1 MSGFQL
7 NGDDLD
13 DIFERNFTIN
23 GTGTENI
30 YITYN
35 TNSINAKFKVS
46 NNSTFNRYLAIDS
59 DLENYGVTR
68 STSSNY
74 LIANSDL
81 NNSYVG
87 KNKMY
92 FAVIRVASSDVSI
105 ELQGWIKHNTKL
117 ETYKENDAVF
127 LHYNSKNIN
136 QVIIACGTNG
146 ARGSNRSDVSDA
158 GGSGGSAGSNPSDGT
173 SYNGGTVYSGSNGGN
188 NTEKQSA
195 VSGSAGGKGGSS
207 SGGDGGDGNSY
218 GLGGSAGIEYKGG
231 TGGNGLANG
240 AGWTTGDTKGGNGGD
255 GYYGGGGGEGG
266 GNPDD
271 SNNDNYGGGGGGGGS
286 SFHMVGD
293 GRNDTL
299 TDYVFYDLQL
309 TSNGKTSGIAV
320 TDDTERTTDI
330 FSITLFNSSTT
341 GTTLTT
347 NGTYSSLHVGVD
359 SDWVPQAQA
368 SPLPL

>member
-35 TNSINAKFKVS
+35 TNSINANFKVS

-59 DLENYGVTR
+59 NLANYGVKR

-92 FAVIRVASSDVSI
+92 FAVIRVASSNVSI

-117 ETYKENDAVF
+117 ETYKENNAFF

-146 ARGSNRSDVSDA
+146 TRGSYISDFSDA
-158 GGSGGSAGSNPSDGT
+158 GGSGGSAGT
-173 SYNGGTVYSGSNGGN
+173 SSESSHNGGKVYSGSDGGN
-188 NTEKQSA
+188 NTRKQSA
-195 VSGSAGGKGGSS
+195 VRGSVGGSGGSS
-207 SGGDGGDGNSY
+207 SGGSGGDGNSD
-218 GLGGSAGIEYKGG
+218 GAGGGAGTEYSGG
-231 TGGNGLANG
+231 TGGNGSDAWG
-240 AGWTTGDTKGGNGGD
+240 TAAKGGNGGD

-266 GNPDD
+266 GNPNGD
-271 SNNDNYGGGGGGGGS
+271 NNDNYGGGGGGGGS

-293 GRNDTL
+293 GRNSTL
-299 TDYVFYDLQL
+299 TDYVFHDLQL
-309 TSNGKTSGIAV
+309 TTNGKTSGIAV
-320 TDDTERTTDI
+320 IDSERTASI

-347 NGTYSSLHVGVD
+347 NGTNSSLHVGVD
-359 SDWVPQAQA
+359 SAWVP
-368 SPLPL
+368 

>member
-35 TNSINAKFKVS
+35 TNSINANFKVS

-59 DLENYGVTR
+59 NLANYGVNR

-92 FAVIRVASSDVSI
+92 FAVIRVASSNVSI
-105 ELQGWIKHNTKL
+105 ELQGWIKHNTRL
-117 ETYKENDAVF
+117 ETYKENNAFF

-146 ARGSNRSDVSDA
+146 TRGSRRSDASDA
-158 GGSGGSAGSNPSDGT
+158 GGSGGSAGT
-173 SYNGGTVYSGSNGGN
+173 SSESLHNGGKVYSGSNGGN
-188 NTEKQSA
+188 NTQRDSA
-195 VSGSAGGKGGSS
+195 ARGGSVGGGGGSS
-207 SGGDGGDGNSY
+207 SGGSGGDGNSD
-218 GLGGSAGIEYKGG
+218 GGMGGSAGTEYSGG

-266 GNPDD
+266 GNPNGD
-271 SNNDNYGGGGGGGGS
+271 NNDNYGGGGGGGGS

-293 GRNDTL
+293 GRNATL

-309 TSNGKTSGIAV
+309 TTNGSTSGIAV
-320 TDDTERTTDI
+320 IDSERTASV

-341 GTTLTT
+341 GTTLRT
-347 NGTYSSLHVGVD
+347 NGTNSSLHVGVD
-359 SDWVPQAQA
+359 SDWVP
-368 SPLPL
+368 

>member
-1 MSGFQL
+1 MSGSNFQL

-59 DLENYGVTR
+59 DLANYGVTR

-92 FAVIRVASSDVSI
+92 FAVIRVASSNVSI
-105 ELQGWIKHNTKL
+105 ELQGWIKHNTRL
-117 ETYKENDAVF
+117 ETYKENNAFF

-146 ARGSNRSDVSDA
+146 TDGSARSDYSDA

-173 SYNGGTVYSGSNGGN
+173 SHNGGTVYNGSNGGN

-195 VSGSAGGKGGSS
+195 VSGSVGGDGGSS

-218 GLGGSAGIEYKGG
+218 GAGGSAGTEYTGG
-231 TGGNGLANG
+231 TGGNGSDDWG
-240 AGWTTGDTKGGNGGD
+240 KDTKGGNGGD

-266 GNPDD
+266 GNPDGN
-271 SNNDNYGGGGGGGGS
+271 NNDNYGGGGGGGGS

-293 GRNDTL
+293 GRNATL

-309 TSNGKTSGIAV
+309 TENGKTSGIAV
-320 TDDTERTTDI
+320 TDTERTTDI

-347 NGTYSSLHVGVD
+347 DGTYSSLHVGVD
-359 SDWVPQAQA
+359 SDWVPQPSA
-368 SPLPL
+368 SL